1 MRSRKRITVY
11 LKEPERDPEALVL
24 ARNIVH
30 RMEQNP
36 RFASPPITYVEVK
49 GHIDV
54 FADAQQKT
62 SQRTAGFA
70 ADRDAAREVVMQ
82 DLMIL
87 RAYVQKVA
95 QTSPAEAAAIVGSA
109 GMTLRR
115 PTSRTRAPL
124 TARCT
129 SAGTVHLIAKAAA
142 AKAVYYWQYS
152 LDGETCETWNSAP
165 ETLRANTTISGLPSH
180 TLVYFRF
187 RALTSKGMGD
197 FCQVVSQLVT

>member
-1 MRSRKRITVY
+1 MRSRKRIIVY
-11 LKEPERDPEALVL
+11 LQEPESGPEAL
-24 ARNIVH
+24 AFAKNILG

-49 GHIDV
+49 VHIDV
-54 FADAQQKT
+54 FADAQQKV

-95 QTSPAEAAAIVGSA
+95 QTSPAEAAAIVESA
-109 GMTLRR
+109 GMSLRR

-124 TARCT
+124 TVRCP
-129 SAGTVHLIAKAAA
+129 SAGAVHLIAKAAA
-142 AKAVYYWQYS
+142 PKAVYYWQHS
-152 LDGETCETWNSAP
+152 LNGETWNSAP
-165 ETLRANTTISGLPSH
+165 ETLRADTTITGLPSH
-180 TLVYFRF
+180 TLVYFRY

>member
-36 RFASPPITYVEVK
+36 RFASPPITYAEVK

-87 RAYVQKVA
+87 RAYVQKIA
-95 QTSPAEAAAIVGSA
+95 QTSPAEAAAIAESA

-115 PTSRTRAPL
+115 PTSRARAPL
-124 TARCT
+124 TAR
-129 SAGTVHLIAKAAA
+129 SAGAGAVHLIAQAAA
-142 AKAVYYWQYS
+142 AKAVYYWQHS
-152 LDGETCETWNSAP
+152 LDGETWTSAP

-187 RALTSKGMGD
+187 RALTGKGMGD
-197 FCQVVSQLVT
+197 FSQVVSQLVT